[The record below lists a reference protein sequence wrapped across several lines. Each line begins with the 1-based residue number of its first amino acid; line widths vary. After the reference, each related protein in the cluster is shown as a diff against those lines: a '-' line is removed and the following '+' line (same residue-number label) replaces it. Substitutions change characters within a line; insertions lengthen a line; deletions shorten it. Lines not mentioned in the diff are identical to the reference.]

1 MKKPSSRSYSITT
14 VAPVQ
19 SGYSETFNVRRT
31 IARLAGIHTCSDPDH
46 KKCRADTQQGITRGI
61 HNSWHDLQQI
71 RIPDGM
77 TRLEKM
83 QCEYDMGV
91 LSEETREAIA
101 TEVQRLTSQ
110 GILMDLGTLTQETL
124 RSMPAKRKLTMRGLD
139 VVTEKRLRGYD
150 EADNPRFAQMLV
162 PG

>member
-1 MKKPSSRSYSITT
+1 
-14 VAPVQ
+14 
-19 SGYSETFNVRRT
+19 
-31 IARLAGIHTCSDPDH
+31 
-46 KKCRADTQQGITRGI
+46 
-61 HNSWHDLQQI
+61 
-71 RIPDGM
+71 M